1 LEKLRVDF
9 YESGDGETIIITFP
23 GGGLGIVDA
32 HPSPSRSRPDILSL
46 TKGKT
51 IHFACL
57 THPHAD
63 HGVDLI
69 PLLESHPDIRS
80 FWHTA
85 SPLDAFIF
93 WTTETTNY
101 PSPVHQFAHDLR
113 KGWADFLTD
122 LYGAVARRD
131 DIQPH
136 LLQSNLLPAVIDGVE
151 IHCLSPDEAIRN
163 KFERVYRSRV
173 SGERAALPNPN
184 SLSAIL
190 ALRWGSSVAL
200 LGGDA
205 RKENWDTAHAHHH
218 HRKLPKAIVFKVP
231 HHGARNAMNWQAAN
245 YLDLCARAP
254 NARAV
259 LFAGDADHPDADVY
273 RKLRAQTDL
282 LCLANGLAGAQGEM
296 NPLQINLPGARAARG
311 PRVCNPVVSIELDDK
326 GNSTLLTGN
335 NCEACPA
342 HLVP

>member
-1 LEKLRVDF
+1 MQEAATTRF
-9 YESGDGETIIITFP
+9 HATYF
-23 GGGLGIVDA
+23 A
-32 HPSPSRSRPDILSL
+32 HEL
-46 TKGKT
+46 TKRCPSDSVQKLAAT
-51 IHFACL
+51 LAY
-57 THPHAD
+57 AQ
-63 HGVDLI
+63 VDLNPHQI
-69 PLLESHPDIRS
+69 DASLFAFRSPLSIRS

-122 LYGAVARRD
+122 LYGAAARRD
-131 DIQPH
+131 EIQPH

-205 RKENWDTAHAHHH
+205 LKENWDSAHGHY
-218 HRKLPKAIVFKVP
+218 HRRHLPKAIVFKVP
-231 HHGARNAMNWQAAN
+231 HHGARNAMNWQAAS
-245 YLDLCARAP
+245 YLDLCARGP
-254 NARAV
+254 SARAV

-273 RKLRAQTDL
+273 RKLR
-282 LCLANGLAGAQGEM
+282 
-296 NPLQINLPGARAARG
+296 P
-311 PRVCNPVVSIELDDK
+311 
-326 GNSTLLTGN
+326 
-335 NCEACPA
+335 
-342 HLVP
+342 

>member
-1 LEKLRVDF
+1 LEKLRLDF
-9 YESGDGETIIITFP
+9 YESGDGETTIITFP

-32 HPSPSRSRPDILSL
+32 HPSPSHSRSDILSL

-69 PLLESHPDIRS
+69 PLLESHPNIRS

-85 SPLDAFIF
+85 SPVDAFIF

-101 PSPVHQFAHDLR
+101 PSPVRQFAHDLR

-122 LYGAVARRD
+122 LYGAAAQRD
-131 DIQPH
+131 EIQPH
-136 LLQSNLLPAVIDGVE
+136 LLQSNHQPVMIEGVE
-151 IHCLSPDEAIRN
+151 IHCLSPDESVRN
-163 KFERVYRSRV
+163 KFERVYRNRV
-173 SGERAALPNPN
+173 SGKQAALPDPN

-190 ALRWGSSVAL
+190 ALRWGAGLVL

-205 RKENWDTAHAHHH
+205 LKENWDSAHGHH
-218 HRKLPKAIVFKVP
+218 HRRQLPKATVFKVP
-231 HHGARNAMNWQAAN
+231 HHGARNAMNWKAAN
-245 YLDLCARAP
+245 YLDLCARDPRAK
-254 NARAV
+254 AV

-273 RKLRAQTDL
+273 RKLRARTEVF
-282 LCLANGLAGAQGEM
+282 CLANGLAGAEGEM
-296 NPLQINLPGARAARG
+296 NPLQINLPGARTVRR
-311 PRVCNPVVSIELDDK
+311 PRTCNPVVSIELDQN
-326 GNSTLLTGN
+326 GNSSLLAGN

-342 HLVP
+342 HLAP

>member
-1 LEKLRVDF
+1 MEKLRLDF
-9 YESGDGETIIITFP
+9 YESGDGETTIITFP
-23 GGGLGIVDA
+23 GGGLGVVDA
-32 HPSPSRSRPDILSL
+32 HPSPSHSRSDILSL

-69 PLLESHPDIRS
+69 PLLESHPNIRS

-85 SPLDAFIF
+85 SPVDAFIF

-101 PSPVHQFAHDLR
+101 PSPVRQFAHDLR

-122 LYGAVARRD
+122 LYGAAAQRD
-131 DIQPH
+131 EIQPH
-136 LLQSNLLPAVIDGVE
+136 LLQSNQQPVMIEGVE
-151 IHCLSPDEAIRN
+151 IHCLSPDESIRN
-163 KFERVYRSRV
+163 KFERVYRNRV
-173 SGERAALPNPN
+173 SGKQAALPDPN

-190 ALRWGSSVAL
+190 ALRWGAGLVL

-205 RKENWDTAHAHHH
+205 LKENWDSAHGHH
-218 HRKLPKAIVFKVP
+218 HRRQLPKATVFKVP
-231 HHGARNAMNWQAAN
+231 HHGARNAMNWKAAN
-245 YLDLCARAP
+245 YLDLCARDRRAK
-254 NARAV
+254 AV

-273 RKLRAQTDL
+273 RKLRARTEVF
-282 LCLANGLAGAQGEM
+282 CLANGLAGAEGET
-296 NPLQINLPGARAARG
+296 NPLQINLPGARTVRR
-311 PRVCNPVVSIELDDK
+311 PRTCNPVVSIELDQD
-326 GNSTLLTGN
+326 GNSSLLAGN

-342 HLVP
+342 NLAP